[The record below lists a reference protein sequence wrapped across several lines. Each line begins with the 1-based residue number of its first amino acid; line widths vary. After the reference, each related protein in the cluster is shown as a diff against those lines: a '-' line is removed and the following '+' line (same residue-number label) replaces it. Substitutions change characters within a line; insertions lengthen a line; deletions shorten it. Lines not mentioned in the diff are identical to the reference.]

1 MQSLIRN
8 VHYALRQL
16 RRSPGFT
23 FTVVMTLAL
32 GVGANT
38 VVFGVINAL
47 ILRPLAL
54 PDAERLVF
62 FNNLDAKTGDEG
74 PMNSYP
80 DYRDLRDHNHT
91 FVGVASF
98 EMALAGVGE
107 AESGAG
113 GAAGNAGA
121 VRPSWLYEA
130 SENYFD
136 LIGIHPLLGRFFN
149 ASEAHGPNSMPFAV
163 LSFAYWQT
171 RCNADPGIV
180 GKHIEINKHPMTV
193 VGVTPRG
200 FVGTDLMG
208 SPDMWVPV
216 LNKEQID
223 GVSDLEARG
232 VDQTWVFGRL
242 KPGVRW
248 AEAEADLNTVARGMA
263 HQYKED
269 DAFAI
274 RLSTMGFGGD
284 FLGRP
289 VRAFLSGVMAL
300 ALLVLLAACAN
311 LGALFAARASDRSRE
326 FAVRLALGAGRGTL
340 VRQLLTESILISLL
354 GGAVGLAAAVG
365 VLRAISLWRPLP
377 SYPLQLSVYADN
389 RVGAAALLLAVASGI
404 FFGLVPVRQ
413 VWRGNAYMIIK
424 SGSGSGEVATSR
436 RWWTRFTLRDML
448 LVVQIVLCSVLV
460 TSALVAVRGLTRS
473 LSSAYGFHPEGVLLA
488 NFDLRMAGMNQ
499 EQALRFQHRAVDR
512 LAALPGVSAV
522 AFANSTPLN
531 LNTRNDYVFRDGT
544 SDFRSTNAAASA
556 FYYDVS
562 PGYFAAARTR
572 LLAGREFRWQ
582 DDEHAPLVA
591 IVNPGLARRVFGVK
605 PGLEQQAVG
614 RYFTTGAKNR
624 YQVVGLVEQGKYF
637 TLTED
642 PQEAMFFPAGQ
653 AKSTATTMIVR
664 SLDSRPTGGSTT
676 AAAISQALL
685 AMEPSL
691 PLELTSWQQSLG
703 MVLFPSV
710 VATASLGLM
719 GGLAAMLAVTGIFG
733 MASYSVSK
741 RLRELGIRVAL
752 GAQRRE
758 VLAAALGKPARLL
771 LIGSVVGLSLGALA
785 SRLLAHIVY
794 QATSQDPVVLLGVV
808 ASMMLLAL
816 VATWLPARRALHVDP
831 ARLLRDE

>member
-1 MQSLIRN
+1 MKALIRN

-23 FTVVMTLAL
+23 LTVVLTLAL
-32 GVGANT
+32 GVGANAI
-38 VVFGVINAL
+38 VFSVINAL

-80 DYRDLRDHNHT
+80 DYRDLRDHNHN
-91 FVGVASF
+91 FSGVAGF
-98 EMALAGVGE
+98 EMALAGVGGIDRT
-107 AESGAG
+107 AGA
-113 GAAGNAGA
+113 AAGNAGT
-121 VRPSWLYEA
+121 VRQSWIYEA

-136 LIGIHPLLGRFFN
+136 VIGIQPLLGRFFH
-149 ASEAHGPNSMPFAV
+149 SSDAHGPNSMPYAV
-163 LSFAYWQT
+163 LSYVYWQT
-171 RCNADPGIV
+171 RCHADPDIV
-180 GKHIEINKHPMTV
+180 GKTIEINKHPMAV
-193 VGVTPRG
+193 LGVAPRG
-200 FVGTDLMG
+200 FKGTDVMG
-208 SPDMWVPV
+208 SPEMWVPI

-232 VDQTWVFGRL
+232 LHQFWVFGRL
-242 KPGVRW
+242 KPGVSW
-248 AEAEADLNTVARGMA
+248 AEAEADLNTTARGMA
-263 HQYKED
+263 HLYKD
-269 DAFAI
+269 DDSFAI

-311 LGALFAARASDRSRE
+311 LGGLFAARASDRARE

-377 SYPLQLSVYADN
+377 SYPLQMEVSADG
-389 RVGAAALLLAVASGI
+389 RVGVAALLLALGCGI
-404 FFGLVPVRQ
+404 FFGLAPVRQ

-424 SGSGSGEVATSR
+424 SGSGSGEVASSR

-473 LSSAYGFHPEGVLLA
+473 LSSAYGFQPEGVMLA
-488 NFDLRMAGMNQ
+488 SFDLRMAGMDQ
-499 EQALRFQHRAVDR
+499 DQALRFQHRAVDR

-544 SDFRSTNAAASA
+544 ADFRSTNAAASA
-556 FYYDVS
+556 FYYDIS

-572 LLAGREFRWQ
+572 LLAGREFSWQ
-582 DDEHAPLVA
+582 DDDHAPPVA
-591 IVNPGLARRVFGVK
+591 IVNPVFARRVFAVK

-614 RYFTTGAKNR
+614 RYFVTGAKNR

-642 PQEAMFFPAGQ
+642 EQEAMFFPAGQ

-664 SLDSRPTGGSTT
+664 SRLTGGST

-710 VATASLGLM
+710 VATTSLGLM

-741 RLRELGIRVAL
+741 RLRELGIRAAL

-771 LIGSVVGLSLGALA
+771 LVGSVLGLALGALA

-794 QATSQDPVVLLGVV
+794 QATSQDPIVLLGVV

-816 VATWLPARRALHVDP
+816 IATWLPARRALHIDP